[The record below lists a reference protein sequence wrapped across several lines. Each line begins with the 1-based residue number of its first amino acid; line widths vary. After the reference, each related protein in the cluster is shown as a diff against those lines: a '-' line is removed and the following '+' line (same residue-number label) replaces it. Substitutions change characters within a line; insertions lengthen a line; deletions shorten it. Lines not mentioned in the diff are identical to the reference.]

1 VGRSAAVD
9 SYVAS
14 VLRELPDT
22 RVDLSSGPPTEEFEP
37 IFD

>member
-1 VGRSAAVD
+1 
-9 SYVAS
+9 
-14 VLRELPDT
+14 VLRDLPDT